1 MDKLSSNEKESGFIS
16 DLYQDYCCYDNF
28 LLTKR
33 GSLIGAIELKGKDP
47 DGLTSLDFKGLGLIA
62 RSLYQDFDDKIIF
75 TQYCVH
81 FNGKNIN
88 FKKRTNE
95 ISNILST
102 RRANFLNKSK
112 MSDSR
117 VIHFFE
123 ILPSE
128 KLVKLNP
135 LELSLHFL
143 KSIYSAESRKIV
155 KLNLS
160 QENTLSVYLEELE
173 KQSQQLCIALDDAVS
188 KWENIAQPN
197 QISLLEIFKFSK
209 FLCNYNVDYLHRD
222 YECTYPDKDWDLNL
236 PDGDINSNVVNNT
249 EMIKINGS
257 VPTYVRIGAVNEF
270 GEKFVKWGL
279 FAANKG
285 TISRLKEN
293 FLLMIR
299 FQPLSNFKKA
309 MMFQQKEVEL
319 SRKDLGITSIFQD
332 QNKTELE
339 KRALMKPA
347 IKDALEELEQAEK
360 ILDHWG
366 KVHCYYATWNESPT
380 ELNKSC
386 VALKRS
392 ADKTGLQSCWENIG
406 LNRAYQTMQLGGR
419 YYSLRDITF
428 TTKQLGAAS
437 LFYRASTG
445 QEIVEDLNNDEALYT
460 FISDDG
466 SPFYYSPWV
475 NGRAVVI
482 GVGPIRSGK
491 SFTKNTLASHFP
503 KYNGFI
509 QGLDIDE
516 GMTPIAQIYG
526 ENGGVFSINENDT
539 NTFGFNPFVA
549 CNGENDF
556 LFINH
561 IKNLI
566 LMMISTNDNEELRK
580 LDSDEQIKLDKAIKN
595 TILLPKEFHTLST
608 VIKHCPESF
617 KIKMSRWITDVQTG
631 ERGMYADYF
640 DNTKDSIGTD
650 YKQVMAYNLRAI
662 KDDQILLPLVMT
674 EIFFRTI
681 RLFESEKYRHVPKYF
696 DVDEAHVM
704 LKIDY
709 VRNFLVRSIRTW
721 GKYLGGMGLWSQNPL
736 EFKNL
741 PDWSAILSSAST
753 LFFMADPEMDVS
765 LYKETFLLT
774 DGECEA
780 IKSLRPK
787 REAFIIQRDLGVAKK
802 VILDV
807 ENEQYIIS
815 TSKNTDVLARNRNFN
830 KYGFTKGLGKTL
842 EELNLS
848 PTNID

>member
-1 MDKLSSNEKESGFIS
+1 MDKLSSNEINSGFIS
-16 DLYQDYCCYDNF
+16 DFYQDYCCYDNF

-47 DGLTSLDFKGLGLIA
+47 DSLTNADFRGLGLIA
-62 RSLYQDFDDKIIF
+62 RSLYQEFDENIIF

-81 FNGKNIN
+81 FKGKNIS
-88 FKKRTNE
+88 FKSRDNE
-95 ISNILST
+95 VANELSK
-102 RRANFLNKSK
+102 RRANFLNQSQI
-112 MSDSR
+112 SDSR

-143 KSIYSAESRKIV
+143 KSIYSAESRQVV

-160 QENTLSVYLEELE
+160 HKNTLCVYLDELE
-173 KQSQQLCIALDDAVS
+173 KQAQQLSIALDDAIA
-188 KWENIAQPN
+188 KWESIAQPN
-197 QISLLEIFKFSK
+197 LVSLKEIYKFSK
-209 FLCNYNVDYLHRD
+209 FLSNYNVDYLSRD
-222 YECTYPDKDWDLNL
+222 YDINVPDKDWDLHL
-236 PDGDINSNVVNNT
+236 ADGDINSLVVNNT
-249 EMIKINGS
+249 EMLKFSHSN
-257 VPTYVRIGAVNEF
+257 PTYVRIGAVNQF
-270 GEKFVKWGL
+270 GEKSVKWGL
-279 FAANKG
+279 FAASKG

-299 FQPLSNFKKA
+299 FQPLSTFQKS
-309 MMFQQKEVEL
+309 MMFQKKEVEI
-319 SRKDLGITSIFQD
+319 SRKGLGITDIFQD
-332 QNKTELE
+332 QGQTLLE
-339 KRALMKPA
+339 KKELMKPS
-347 IKDALEELEQAEK
+347 IKEALDELEQAEK
-360 ILDHWG
+360 IIDHWG
-366 KVHCYYATWNESPT
+366 KVHCYYATWNESPI

-386 VALKRS
+386 ITLKRS
-392 ADKTGLQSCWENIG
+392 ADKTGLQSCWESIG
-406 LNRAYQTMQLGGR
+406 LNRAYQTLQLGGR
-419 YYSLRDITF
+419 YSSLRDINF
-428 TTKQLGAAS
+428 TTKQLGASS
-437 LFYRASTG
+437 LFYRSSTG
-445 QEIVEDLNNDEALYT
+445 QETVEDIKNDECLYT

-466 SPFYYSPWV
+466 SPFHYSPWV

-503 KYNGFI
+503 KYGGFI

-516 GMTPIAQIYG
+516 GMTPIAQTYG
-526 ENGGVFSINENDT
+526 ENGSVFSIDENDST
-539 NTFGFNPFVA
+539 QFGFNPFVV
-549 CNGENDF
+549 CRGEKDF
-556 LFINH
+556 VFINH

-580 LDSDEQIKLDKAIKN
+580 LDSDEQIKLDKAILS
-595 TILLPKEFHTLST
+595 TILLPKEFHSLST
-608 VIKHCPESF
+608 VVNHCPESF
-617 KIKMSRWITDVQTG
+617 KLKMSRWVTDIQTE
-631 ERGMYADYF
+631 ERGMYANYF
-640 DNTKDSIGTD
+640 DNSTDSIGLN

-662 KDDQILLPLVMT
+662 KDDPVLLPLVMT

-681 RLFESEKYRHVPKYF
+681 RLFESEEFRGVPKYF

-753 LFFMADPEMDVS
+753 LFFMADPEMDTN

-780 IKSLRPK
+780 IKSLKPK

-802 VILDV
+802 VILEV
-807 ENEQYIIS
+807 ENEQYVIS
-815 TSKNTDVLARNRNFN
+815 TSKGSDVLVRNKNF
-830 KYGFTKGLGKTL
+830 KQYGFTKGLEETL
-842 EELNLS
+842 KELNLT
-848 PTNID
+848 PTNMN